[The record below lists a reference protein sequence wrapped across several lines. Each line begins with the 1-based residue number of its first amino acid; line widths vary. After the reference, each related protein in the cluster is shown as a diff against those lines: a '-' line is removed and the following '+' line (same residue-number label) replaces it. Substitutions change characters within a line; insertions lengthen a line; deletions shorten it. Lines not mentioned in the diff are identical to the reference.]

1 LYAELQDYAKAVQFY
16 ELVADASLSSALTKY
31 SVKEYWL
38 RAGLCAV
45 AEGVSAQFTSFR
57 PYFARIGHN
66 IYLLSLLVLTLT
78 WSFLTPHPSRQDIVK
93 ARRQASTYASKDVTF
108 TSTREHKFLIAVID
122 ARESEDEQALTD
134 AAVDFDS
141 VVKLDNWKTKVL
153 LDIKNKIQE
162 SGGDFR

>member
-1 LYAELQDYAKAVQFY
+1 MYAELHDYARAIHHY
-16 ELVADASLSSALTKY
+16 ELVADASLSSTLTKY

-45 AEGVSAQFTSFR
+45 GEGVSAQFTLLHLNRLPTPSLR
-57 PYFARIGHN
+57 PHLN
-66 IYLLSLLVLTLT
+66 LDLVLSNATSST
-78 WSFLTPHPSRQDIVK
+78 QDIVK

-108 TSTREHKFLIAVID
+108 TSTREYKFLMAVID
-122 ARESEDEQALTD
+122 AREGEDEQALTD

-141 VVKLDNWKTKVL
+141 VVKLDNWKTKLL

-162 SGGDFR
+162 TGGDFR